1 MFAVRVLSTIMSKA
15 KKADKKGKAQDEEF
29 ALPPP
34 LQVKEREDS
43 ANSLQLS
50 PGLKEEKSLEA
61 RALDFTTDDDEAA
74 LDAEIQQLE
83 RSFHDTQN
91 QLLESEKR
99 IRLKNKREKANKL
112 KEQLETA
119 QRKLKRNEEIG
130 EKVSSSSESKK
141 DQLKEQSKQKSSVH
155 FAESS
160 ENLDSIFS
168 SFSDDDQL
176 CISDLRKMKHVKQK
190 AKKKLASLGVFSSSD
205 SSSSSSSSYFD
216 DSSSSEDTDS
226 TSKKKKRHK
235 KKKKS
240 KSKKSGMTKK
250 ASDKVLYPQVWP
262 QSFLQYEFVSEKT
275 KFENLDMKMFVA
287 GELEIILSGTVTSC
301 ECKGRLKLLKK
312 IMYYANVYEWKG
324 LLMYY
329 AAWVRRIEM
338 GLNTWSDDSA
348 NIETPMLAKHV
359 LKKKADKTSLS
370 KSDQIWWCADF
381 NNNKCSYSTK
391 THQKTV
397 KGHMRTVNHI
407 CATCWRKDSKQ
418 LGHPETSAACPY
430 RK

>member
-1 MFAVRVLSTIMSKA
+1 MSKA

-226 TSKKKKRHK
+226 ISKKKKKHRK
-235 KKKKS
+235 RKS
-240 KSKKSGMTKK
+240 
-250 ASDKVLYPQVWP
+250 L
-262 QSFLQYEFVSEKT
+262 
-275 KFENLDMKMFVA
+275 NLKNLV
-287 GELEIILSGTVTSC
+287 
-301 ECKGRLKLLKK
+301 
-312 IMYYANVYEWKG
+312 
-324 LLMYY
+324 
-329 AAWVRRIEM
+329 
-338 GLNTWSDDSA
+338 
-348 NIETPMLAKHV
+348 
-359 LKKKADKTSLS
+359 
-370 KSDQIWWCADF
+370 
-381 NNNKCSYSTK
+381 
-391 THQKTV
+391 
-397 KGHMRTVNHI
+397 
-407 CATCWRKDSKQ
+407 
-418 LGHPETSAACPY
+418 
-430 RK
+430 